1 MYSKISQRILDAPNP
16 MTELN
21 EMLEISTDKV
31 AHVIVRSREVDAKC
45 EAWDEDDDPDLSGE
59 DASEETILED
69 LPGDAT
75 RPELREFLEAL
86 NEDEQASL
94 IALAWIGRGTYAP
107 GELGE
112 AIATARTE
120 HSGNAPAYLL
130 SLPLLP
136 DYLEDALEQLGI
148 CSGDAEAE
156 ILRPAGLLPE
166 LGRD

>member
-1 MYSKISQRILDAPNP
+1 MP
-16 MTELN
+16 ELS
-21 EMLEISTDKV
+21 EMLEISADKV
-31 AHVIVRSREVDAKC
+31 AHVIVRSREVDVKTD
-45 EAWDEDDDPDLSGE
+45 AWDEDADPDPAAE
-59 DASEETILED
+59 DADGETILED

-75 RPELREFLEAL
+75 RQELREFLAAL

-112 AIATARTE
+112 AISTAKAE
-120 HSGNAPAYLL
+120 PGANAPEYLF

-148 CSGDAEAE
+148 SAGDAEEE
-156 ILRPAGLLPE
+156 ILRPAAI
-166 LGRD
+166 